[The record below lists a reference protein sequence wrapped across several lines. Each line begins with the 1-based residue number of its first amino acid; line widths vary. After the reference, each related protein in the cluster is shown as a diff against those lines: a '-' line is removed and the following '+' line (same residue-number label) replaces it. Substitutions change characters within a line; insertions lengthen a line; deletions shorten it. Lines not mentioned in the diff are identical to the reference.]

1 MKGTFSLA
9 IVLHILSL
17 NIYLNSDQK
26 FVGVTHFFVTCIE
39 GPVLLGSWLKKER
52 WKHMKVNQPS
62 DDDRSGLTYRCT
74 NTSLLFGSKV
84 GESRMLIHL
93 WHVSG
98 SSKTSYL
105 DTINLSARGHLAF

>member
-1 MKGTFSLA
+1 M
-9 IVLHILSL
+9 
-17 NIYLNSDQK
+17 NSDQK

-52 WKHMKVNQPS
+52 WKQMKVDQPS
-62 DDDRSGLTYRCT
+62 GDRCT